1 MLKYIILLF
10 SLYLYNPSHAQERKF
25 IYDVIRNGKVIG
37 EISFVE
43 LTQGQ
48 KKFLSLTSNV
58 ETTVLFT
65 VTDHTAET
73 AAYDKGVMVYSSF
86 YQKQTGSDV
95 VNKKTIVSGK
105 SYKLTDGD
113 ESKLVSLPPI
123 RYSTL
128 LLYTNVPK
136 NINKVFSANFQQL
149 VDIKKLA
156 EDKYRLTLPGGK
168 YNDYTYKNGMCTNV
182 EIVRSLGTVQFVL
195 RENASTPK

>member
-1 MLKYIILLF
+1 MLKYIILLL
-10 SLYLYNPSHAQERKF
+10 SVYLYNPCQAQERKF
-25 IYDVIRNGKVIG
+25 IYDVIRIGKIIG

-43 LTQGQ
+43 LIQGK

-73 AAYDKGVMVYSSF
+73 AAYDKGIMVYSSF

-95 VNKKTIVSGK
+95 VNKTTIVSGK

-113 ESKLVSLPPI
+113 GSKLVSLPPI

-128 LLYTNVPK
+128 LLYTNIPK
-136 NINKVFSANFQQL
+136 NINKVYSANFQQL
-149 VDIKKLA
+149 VDIKKIA
-156 EDKYRLTLPGGK
+156 ENKYRLLLPGGK
-168 YNDYTYKNGMCTNV
+168 YNDYTYKNGMCTRV
-182 EIVRSLGTVQFVL
+182 EIVRSLGTVEFVL
-195 RENASTPK
+195 REK

>member
-1 MLKYIILLF
+1 VLKYILLLF
-10 SLYLYNPSHAQERKF
+10 SLYLYNPSQAQERKF
-25 IYDVIRNGKVIG
+25 IYDVIRSGKVIG

-95 VNKKTIVSGK
+95 VDKKTIVSGR

-136 NINKVFSANFQQL
+136 NINKVYSANFQQL
-149 VDIKKLA
+149 VDIKKIS
-156 EDKYRLTLPGGK
+156 EDKYRLLLPNGK
-168 YNDYTYKNGMCTNV
+168 YNDYTYKNGMCTRV
-182 EIVRSLGTVQFVL
+182 EIVRSMGTVQFVL
-195 RENASTPK
+195 REK